1 MKNSFNLYL
10 LEFAINAL
18 LRQKSKNFF
27 IVIVFTF
34 LTFLL
39 TSVFYITNSIK
50 YELDTTVDTLPQL
63 IVQNMKAGRHYDIDI
78 DTVDEILTIEGVE
91 DAIPRVWGY
100 YYFKKAD
107 VYFTLIGVEEFEN
120 QYTKTLSNVIKEIDF
135 ENSSYM
141 LMGKGVKKVMH
152 ENYYK
157 DYFNFIKPNGTLKK
171 IFLGKSF
178 DTQTELESNDIIVM
192 TNSDIREI
200 FDIEEN
206 LATDIV
212 VKVSN
217 PNEID
222 TIARKI
228 QLLYPTARVVTNKDI
243 KISYQN
249 IFNYKSGIFLTLFII
264 SLFTFFIIIYDK
276 ANGLSS
282 EEKKEI
288 GILKALG
295 WQIDDILKEKF
306 YEASIISLFSYTVG
320 VTMALFFVYILQ
332 APLLRD
338 IFIGYSAL
346 KPSFVLPFIIDIQTL
361 FLIFF
366 LTIPIYISATIIP
379 SWRVATLE
387 ADEVIR

>member
-120 QYTKTLSNVIKEIDF
+120 QYTKTLSNVVKKIDF

-320 VTMALFFVYILQ
+320 VTLALFFVYILQ

>member
-120 QYTKTLSNVIKEIDF
+120 QYTKTLSNVVKEIDF

-320 VTMALFFVYILQ
+320 VTLALFFVYILQ

>member
-120 QYTKTLSNVIKEIDF
+120 QYTKTLSNVVKEIDF